1 MQLIHGL
8 YFNNIRGDLLGG
20 LTAAVVALPLALAFG
35 VSSGAGAIAGL
46 YGAIF
51 VGLFAAIFGGTP
63 TQVSGPTGP
72 MTVVMASVFTQF
84 VALDPQN
91 GPMYAFTVVIMG
103 GLFQML
109 FGLLKL
115 GKYVTLVPFPVISG
129 FMTGIG
135 VIIILIQLG
144 PMFGNPSA
152 SSAGDA
158 LRQIPVYLTDADPAA
173 LLLGSVTLAIVMF
186 CPKVL
191 SRLVPPA
198 LLALVAGTIIYQ
210 VFHGDTDLAIIG
222 HIPTGIPHIM
232 LPQFSLDI
240 LSEMLFAAMMLA
252 VLGSID
258 SLLTSLVADNMTKTQ
273 HDSDRELIGQGVG
286 NIVAGLFGGLPG
298 AGATMRTVVNIK
310 AGGSTPLA
318 GGFHAIVL
326 ICVLLGA
333 APLAENIPHAV
344 LAGILIKVGLDII
357 DWRFLVR
364 LHRAPLFVASLMLLV
379 LVLTVM
385 VDLVTAVFTG
395 VFIANVVTVKRLAD
409 NQLDSIRVID
419 SHAGNDEGLTK
430 RERKLL
436 AETKG
441 RVILYQ
447 FDGPVSYAA
456 AKGLS
461 SKLQGRRPHD
471 ALLLDFTRVPLI
483 DVSTALAIED
493 MIIEAQQLGRDVHI
507 IGLNPIVKDI
517 LSRLKILGLI
527 PESFCHETR
536 SKALEPAYGMV
547 FRDQIN

>member
-1 MQLIHGL
+1 MALIHGL
-8 YFNNIRGDLLGG
+8 HFNNIRGDLLGG

-51 VGLFAAIFGGTP
+51 VGLFAALFGGTP
-63 TQVSGPTGP
+63 SQVSGPTGP

-84 VALDPQN
+84 VAIDPQN
-91 GPMYAFTVVIMG
+91 GPIYAFTVVILG
-103 GLFQML
+103 GLLQMS

-135 VIIILIQLG
+135 IIIILLELG
-144 PMFGNPSA
+144 PMFGFPGA
-152 SSAGDA
+152 SSAEVA
-158 LRQIPVYLTDADPAA
+158 LQEIPQYIREADSAA

-186 CPKVL
+186 CPKKL
-191 SRLVPPA
+191 GSMVPPT
-198 LLALVAGTIIYQ
+198 LLALVAGTLIYQ
-210 VFHGDTDLAIIG
+210 LFHGDRDLAIIG
-222 HIPTGIPHIM
+222 DIPTG
-232 LPQFSLDI
+232 LPALMMPTFSLEI
-240 LSEMLFAAMMLA
+240 ISEMLFAALMLA

-286 NIVAGLFGGLPG
+286 NIFAGLFGGLPG

-318 GGFHAIVL
+318 GAFHAVVL
-326 ICVLLGA
+326 SCILLGA

-357 DWRFLVR
+357 DWRFLLR
-364 LHRAPLFVASLMLLV
+364 LHRAPLFVSSLMLVV

-385 VDLVTAVFTG
+385 VDLVTAVFVG

-409 NQLDSIRVID
+409 NQLDSMRVID
-419 SHAGNDEGLTK
+419 SHAGNDEGLSE
-430 RERKLL
+430 RERQLL

-441 RVILYQ
+441 RVVLYQ
-447 FDGPVSYAA
+447 FDGPISYAA

-461 SKLQGRRPHD
+461 TKLEGLRPHD
-471 ALLLDFTRVPLI
+471 ALLMDFSRVPLI

-493 MIIEAQQLGRDVHI
+493 MILEAHQVGRDVHL
-507 IGLNPIVKDI
+507 IGLNAIVKDI
-517 LSRLKILGLI
+517 LSRLRILDLI
-527 PESFCHETR
+527 PSSYCHEQR
-536 SKALEPAYGMV
+536 SRALEIAHGMV
-547 FRDQIN
+547 FKDD

>member
-1 MQLIHGL
+1 MSIIHGL
-8 YFNNIRGDLLGG
+8 HFKNIRGDLLGG

-51 VGLFAAIFGGTP
+51 VGLFAALFGGTP
-63 TQVSGPTGP
+63 SQVSGPTGP

-84 VALDPQN
+84 VAIDPQS
-91 GPMYAFTVVIMG
+91 GPLYAFTVVIIG
-103 GLFQML
+103 GLLQMS

-135 VIIILIQLG
+135 IIIILLELG
-144 PMFGNPSA
+144 PMFGFHSA
-152 SSAGDA
+152 SSAAMA
-158 LRQIPVYLTDADPAA
+158 LSELPMYLGEADSAA

-186 CPKVL
+186 CPRKV
-191 SRLVPPA
+191 SAIVPPT
-198 LLALVAGTIIYQ
+198 LLALVIGTLVYQ
-210 VFHGDTDLAIIG
+210 LFHGDRNLAVIG
-222 HIPTGIPHIM
+222 DIPTGLPELIIPA
-232 LPQFSLDI
+232 FSMDI
-240 LSEMLFAAMMLA
+240 LREMFLAALMLA

-258 SLLTSLVADNMTKTQ
+258 SLLTSLVADNMTKSH
-273 HDSDRELIGQGVG
+273 HDSDKELIGQGIG
-286 NIVAGLFGGLPG
+286 NVFAGMFGGLPG

-318 GGFHAIVL
+318 GVFHAVVL
-326 ICVLLGA
+326 GGILLGA

-357 DWRFLVR
+357 DWRFLLR
-364 LHRAPLFVASLMLLV
+364 LHRAPIFVSGLMLLV

-385 VDLVTAVFTG
+385 VDLVTAVFVG
-395 VFIANVVTVKRLAD
+395 VFIANVVTVKRLSD

-419 SHAGNDEGLTK
+419 SHAGNDEGLSK

-441 RVILYQ
+441 RVVLYQ
-447 FDGPVSYAA
+447 FDGPISYAA

-461 SKLQGRRPHD
+461 TKLEGLRPHD
-471 ALLLDFTRVPLI
+471 ALLMDFSRVPLI

-493 MIIEAQQLGRDVHI
+493 MILEAQQVGRDVHL
-507 IGLNPIVKDI
+507 IGLNPIVNDI
-517 LSRLKILGLI
+517 LSRLRILELV
-527 PESFCHETR
+527 PENYCHEQR
-536 SKALEPAYGMV
+536 SKALEVAHSMV
-547 FRDQIN
+547 FRGELN